1 METLKKLQKRTH
13 LMSTGERLTT
23 REMCDKF
30 KIPMHWCS
38 GRDTADCLRYHSR
51 RSRSIFALDGEGR
64 TSSQWG
70 AALGV
75 TQGAFRET
83 VYRSETLGA
92 TRDQAMIATVRFLHK
107 RRGGQKTDIKT
118 ETQKLT
124 LKTE

>member
-1 METLKKLQKRTH
+1 
-13 LMSTGERLTT
+13 MSTGERLTT

-30 KIPMHWCS
+30 RIPMHWCS

-51 RSRSIFALDGEGR
+51 RSRAGFSLDGESR
-64 TSSQWG
+64 TAAQWG

-75 TQGAFRET
+75 TKGAFQET
-83 VYRSETLGA
+83 VYRSEALGA
-92 TRDQAMIATVRFLHK
+92 TRDQAMIATVRYLHK

-124 LKTE
+124 LKTK